1 MTPRHL
7 LTLLLTRKNSFTSQA
22 CKRQSPLDQHNTFS
36 YMLCQIVIFAIV
48 LFFLYT
54 SHYCLFLRKNWTL
67 SLHRLYSSWFPPLQC
82 YVVVFSDV
90 LTLYSQGISFSTSLE
105 LLRHQGELITLPN
118 KVGTL

>member
-1 MTPRHL
+1 MTPPRHR
-7 LTLLLTRKNSFTSQA
+7 LTLHTRKNSSASQA
-22 CKRQSPLDQHNTFS
+22 CKRQSLLDQHNTFS

-67 SLHRLYSSWFPPLQC
+67 SLLCLYSSWFPPFQC
-82 YVVVFSDV
+82 YIVVFSDV